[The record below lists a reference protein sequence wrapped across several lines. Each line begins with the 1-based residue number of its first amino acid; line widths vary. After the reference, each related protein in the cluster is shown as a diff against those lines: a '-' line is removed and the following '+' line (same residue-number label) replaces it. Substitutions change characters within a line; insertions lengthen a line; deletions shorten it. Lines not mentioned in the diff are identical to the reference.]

1 MPDSVDPNSDN
12 SGAVARRRRSTPQV
26 PIGLR
31 PAPSDDELE
40 TNILERWQGLGVVLT
55 IFLALFLPAY
65 WLFFEQQ
72 RGSAAGIEQRT
83 ESIHRGKV
91 IFGPTPPGVAHGF
104 QANCAQCHGTNAEGG
119 VKGRTWIP
127 PGTSKPVAYQAPSL
141 NDVFIRQTVGAKKNA
156 KDAYNFVYETIA
168 RGRAGAPMPTWGLGY
183 GGPMNDQQI
192 EDVVNFLIS
201 IQPLDKLPK
210 GIELA
215 EVNLGSVGRFL
226 TVSRRLDHDAFLEA
240 IVQLQKK
247 IDGESMKEQRTIGV

>member
-1 MPDSVDPNSDN
+1 MSDQLDSSTGPRSD
-12 SGAVARRRRSTPQV
+12 GTVARRSNRAPQV

-72 RGSAAGIEQRT
+72 RGTSAGVEQRAD
-83 ESIHRGKV
+83 SIRRGKE
-91 IFGPTPPGVAHGF
+91 IYGAPPEGPAHGF

-127 PGTSKPVAYQAPSL
+127 PGTDKPAEVNAPSL
-141 NDVFIRQTVGAKKNA
+141 NNVFERQIVQAKKNP
-156 KDAYNFVYETIA
+156 KDAYNYVYESIS
-168 RGRAGAPMPTWGLGY
+168 RGRAPAPMPAWGLGY

-201 IQPLDKLPK
+201 IQPAMPA
-210 GIELA
+210 GVEIASGEH
-215 EVNLGSVGRFL
+215 EGGF
-226 TVSRRLDHDAFLEA
+226 SRLIAFA
-240 IVQLQKK
+240 A
-247 IDGESMKEQRTIGV
+247 EQRTEGSSL